1 MIERPS
7 CCWQGGVLICV
18 MGNYG
23 LSGGVLAHCTNQ
35 VPNIPLNLAVTCC
48 AEVLW
53 LENVCGTCIFVSNFL
68 NLFGILW
75 VKNFKLD
82 PTLYVVY

>member
-1 MIERPS
+1 LAGRS
-7 CCWQGGVLICV
+7 ADLC
-18 MGNYG
+18 YG
-23 LSGGVLAHCTNQ
+23 KLWAEWWGFAALYESS
-35 VPNIPLNLAVTCC
+35 PKYSPNLAVTCY